1 MNVEKPGT
9 PFTLSDE
16 GNGVHRSG
24 GETLAIAPILSG
36 RRVVQVYQQQVSGS
50 PGSGEDRKFAAGIRL
65 LDAALGPLQE
75 ILVHDDEDDGGIGID
90 HSVGIRSAVVGADS
104 FCALLFDDGGIKI
117 LYADE
122 DDELCVADPEGLVP
136 PDVDDEDEELEEVS
150 VDGADG
156 NAVDDDDDD
165 QDSDDEMEPAEITAF
180 SFFEL
185 PAADA
190 EATFLTGAYKA
201 INSKAS
207 EMVSH
212 QHPPA
217 LSADEVL
224 LYGSRQ
230 PRAAQSSAAE
240 GYVSSQSRGGSLSS
254 SSEAAPCTGSPGI
267 SPGEKSQRQAFCTIG
282 WSDGN
287 VQVYRISARS
297 PRFSLVFQCRGIADA
312 EPILEN
318 VVDSHGRRHKLQGK
332 RRRPPAK
339 VIDTTF
345 APLRDCTGFDTYVL
359 AATLDTGA
367 LRVYEVCR
375 KTPASQQGQGHPF
388 SRGMCLSR
396 VAHRHVVHE
405 GPRRHSGLRR
415 SRAAAAL
422 LPEVEEEPHS
432 GFRPQTLTCFDGIG
446 NRTGLFVQSTDS
458 WLL

>member
-9 PFTLSDE
+9 SFTLSDE

-24 GETLAIAPILSG
+24 GETLVIAPILSG
-36 RRVVQVYQQQVSGS
+36 RRVVQVYQHVSCS
-50 PGSGEDRKFAAGIRL
+50 PDSAGEDRTFAAGIRL

-90 HSVGIRSAVVGADS
+90 HGVGIRSAVVGADS

-117 LYADE
+117 LYTDE

-136 PDVDDEDEELEEVS
+136 PDVDDEDEEIEEVS
-150 VDGADG
+150 VDGADS
-156 NAVDDDDDD
+156 NVDDDDDD

-185 PAADA
+185 PTADA
-190 EATFLTGAYKA
+190 EATFLNGAYKA
-201 INSKAS
+201 NSKSS
-207 EMVSH
+207 EMISH
-212 QHPPA
+212 QTLPG

-230 PRAAQSSAAE
+230 TAGQI
-240 GYVSSQSRGGSLSS
+240 SSQSRNNNVSS
-254 SSEAAPCTGSPGI
+254 SAAAPSASPNVSRDNGSH
-267 SPGEKSQRQAFCTIG
+267 RHTFCTIG

-287 VQVYRISARS
+287 VQVYCISARS

-375 KTPASQQGQGHPF
+375 KTDASQSHPF
-388 SRGMCLSR
+388 SSGMCLTR

-415 SRAAAAL
+415 SRAAAAM

-432 GFRPQTLTCFDGIG
+432 GFRPQTLTSFDGIG
-446 NRTGLFVQSTDS
+446 NRTGACKLRSRCIFRC
-458 WLL
+458 L